1 MGLTITSTNA
11 LSLLHIVNKRS
22 DDLANTMLQLSTG
35 LRINKASDDPAGLIA
50 YELLGADLTATN
62 AALDNAAR
70 ADAILSVAE
79 GGLTEVSALLIEIET
94 LVVASASSGGLSSSE
109 IAANQAQIDA
119 AIASIDR
126 IVNTTT
132 FNGKQLLNGA
142 QAIQTAGIDG
152 AKVVGLSVY
161 TRSQSTADLV
171 ISGSVDAAATAAKGT
186 LFTLSG
192 AGTLFDNADIE
203 VSGAL
208 GSKTINLT
216 AGMDEAAIVLAINN
230 ASAETGV
237 TTDIT
242 GTGLDLVSTGVGS
255 DQFVQAIQLSG
266 DGNLSGSGTM
276 VPGGLARTEGTD
288 AVVFLNGTQVTADGT
303 EVFYSSNGVSL
314 SFSLGANFDAANDT
328 TTFTV
333 KAAGGLTFQLGTTAT
348 TRYTLGIGSLSSGRL
363 GSVAAGGVL
372 TQLVSSGDFALNLD
386 KAESVA
392 IVRAAIEDVAVA
404 RGRIGGFQKYQV
416 QSSINSLNAT
426 AEGLTAARSIIGEVD
441 FAAATAA
448 LNRQSVLM
456 EAGIAMLGLSN
467 AQGSRLLSLLSA

>member
-50 YELLGADLTATN
+50 YELLGADLTAAN
-62 AALDNAAR
+62 AALDNAER
-70 ADAILSVAE
+70 ADAMLSVAE
-79 GGLTEVSALLIEIET
+79 GGLAEVSALLIEIET
-94 LVVASASSGGLSSSE
+94 LVVASASSGGLTSSE

-126 IVNTTT
+126 IVTTTT
-132 FNGKQLLNGA
+132 FNGKQLLNGS
-142 QAIQTAGIDG
+142 QAIQA
-152 AKVVGLSVY
+152 VVPTVNTINALNVF
-161 TRSQSTADLV
+161 TRSQSTSDIEITA
-171 ISGSVDAAATAAKGT
+171 SVDTTAAVARGT
-186 LFTLSG
+186 LFTLSES
-192 AGTLFDNADIE
+192 GTLFANTDIE

-216 AGMDEAAIVLAINN
+216 AGMNEAAIVAAINN

-237 TTDIT
+237 TTDIS
-242 GTGLDLVSTGVGS
+242 GSGVDLVSTGVGS
-255 DQFVQAIQLSG
+255 DQFVEVIVLSG
-266 DGNLSGSGTM
+266 DGNLSGSGSMTS
-276 VPGGLARTEGTD
+276 GITRTEGTD
-288 AVVFLNGTQVTADGT
+288 AVVTLNGQQVTADGT
-303 EVFYSSNGVSL
+303 EVFYSAGGLSL
-314 SFSLGANFDAANDT
+314 SFSLGTSFDEAGEAT
-328 TTFTV
+328 VFTV

-348 TRYTLGIGSLSSGRL
+348 TRSTIGISSLSAGHL
-363 GSVAAGGVL
+363 GGADAGGVL
-372 TQLVSSGDFALNLD
+372 SQLVSSGDFAVSKD

-426 AEGLTAARSIIGEVD
+426 AEGLTAARSTIGEVD

-448 LNRQSVLM
+448 LNKQSVLM
-456 EAGIAMLGLSN
+456 EAGIAMLGISN
-467 AQGSRLLSLLSA
+467 AQGARLLSLLGV